1 MIYPGQCFPYK
12 QLLNLK
18 ISHVGT
24 VLIIYLINILF
35 ALSSVIYVLKDETL
49 GRIIYAVLLIIVI
62 WFVSNTSVV
71 VDTDAIKNKITEK
84 KHKK

>member
-1 MIYPGQCFPYK
+1 M
-12 QLLNLK
+12 
-18 ISHVGT
+18 
-24 VLIIYLINILF
+24 YLI
-35 ALSSVIYVLKDETL
+35 SSIIYVLKDETK

-71 VDTDAIKNKITEK
+71 VDTDALKNRLNEK

>member
-1 MIYPGQCFPYK
+1 MLSFFRFTENYIINFIYDFIKKYCIIGLYI
-12 QLLNLK
+12 
-18 ISHVGT
+18 ISS
-24 VLIIYLINILF
+24 I
-35 ALSSVIYVLKDETL
+35 IYVLKDETK

-71 VDTDAIKNKITEK
+71 VDTDALKNRLNEK

>member
-1 MIYPGQCFPYK
+1 MH
-12 QLLNLK
+12 L
-18 ISHVGT
+18 ISS
-24 VLIIYLINILF
+24 I
-35 ALSSVIYVLKDETL
+35 IYVLKDATM

-71 VDTDAIKNKITEK
+71 VDTEAIKNKLNEK